1 MRKVAILPTLCTLG
15 NAICGMSALVFAT
28 HISVAAAYFEPKQSF
43 FISGCLIF
51 LAMIFDVLDGYLARR
66 TKAASQFGAEL
77 DSLCDAISFGV
88 VPGFLLIKLGGNVD
102 HRLMRD
108 LYLVVAMLYMCCA
121 VLRLA
126 RFNIQSTLEEKSH
139 TVFSGL
145 PSPAAA
151 GCIAAMMM
159 LYYNYTDIRWVPEF
173 FIEHVIPTIAPL
185 AGMIVALLMVSRVPY
200 PHLANRVLRRR
211 QHFNRVIQIV
221 LFLFGIYLFHVLVL
235 VLAFW
240 GYALS
245 GPIKLAWRRIT
256 RGVWSAPAEVVEN
269 PSTPIK

>member
-15 NAICGMSALVFAT
+15 NAICGMSALIFAT
-28 HISVAAAYFEPKQSF
+28 HISVAAAYFEAKQASF
-43 FISGCLIF
+43 LAGSLVF

-77 DSLCDAISFGV
+77 DSLCDAISFGL
-88 VPGFLLIKLGGNVD
+88 VPGFLLIKLGGHIE

-126 RFNIQSTLEEKSH
+126 RFNIQTNLDDKSH
-139 TVFSGL
+139 RVFNGL

-151 GCIAAMMM
+151 GCIAAMVM
-159 LYYNYTDIRWVPEF
+159 LYYNYTDIRWVPDTM
-173 FIEHVIPTIAPL
+173 IEVVIPTIAPL
-185 AGMIVALLMVSRVPY
+185 AGMVVALLMVSRVPY

-211 QHFNRVIQIV
+211 QHFNRVIQVV

-235 VLAFW
+235 VLVFW
-240 GYALS
+240 GYALA
-245 GPIKLAWRRIT
+245 GPVRLAYRRLT
-256 RGVWSAPAEVVEN
+256 RGIWTAPPEPIEN
-269 PSTPIK
+269 PSTPVK